1 MMSSVVW
8 SAFYPVTLP
17 RRERQQYGTILSCR
31 QVASGWLNPY
41 TVGH

>member
-17 RRERQQYGTILSCR
+17 RRERSAIWRHPIMSPHHCSC
-31 QVASGWLNPY
+31 VS
-41 TVGH
+41 